1 MITST
6 SAHSTSAQIAARD
19 IFRLAR
25 IVPVVSV
32 DDPDQGVALARALVA
47 GGLPV
52 VEMTL
57 RSPNALKVT
66 ETIARHVPE
75 AMLGLGTILSVAQI
89 AAAISAGARF
99 LVSPGVT
106 PQLAKASAICTVPF
120 LPGVATISEAMRL
133 RELGFRTLKF
143 FPAESSGGVAA
154 LRGFHP
160 VLPDLAFCPTGGIT
174 AASAASYLA
183 LPNVAGLGGSWIAP
197 AALIKAGDFASIE
210 VLARKAAEMS
220 AARQG

>member
-1 MITST
+1 MTM
-6 SAHSTSAQIAARD
+6 STSAQIAARD

-32 DDPDQGVALARALVA
+32 DEPDQGVALARALLA

-66 ETIARHVPE
+66 EAIARYVPE
-75 AMLGLGTILSVAQI
+75 AVLGLGTILSVPQI
-89 AAAISAGARF
+89 TAAINAGARF

-106 PQLAKASAICTVPF
+106 PILAEAAAACTVPF

-143 FPAESSGGVAA
+143 FPAESSGGIAA
-154 LRGFHP
+154 LKGFHP
-160 VLPDLAFCPTGGIT
+160 VLPDLSFCPTGGIT
-174 AASAASYLA
+174 PASAASYLA

-197 AALIKAGDFASIE
+197 AALVKAGDFAAIE
-210 VLARKAAEMS
+210 VLARQ
-220 AARQG
+220 AARLAAP

>member
-1 MITST
+1 MIKST
-6 SAHSTSAQIAARD
+6 PAQIAARD

-66 ETIARHVPE
+66 EAIARHVPE

-89 AAAISAGARF
+89 VAAINAGARF

-106 PQLAKASAICTVPF
+106 PALAEAAAGCTVPF
-120 LPGVATISEAMRL
+120 LPGVATISEAMHL
-133 RELGFRTLKF
+133 REMGFRTLKF

-154 LRGFHP
+154 LKGFHP
-160 VLPDLAFCPTGGIT
+160 VLPDLSFCPTGGIT
-174 AASAASYLA
+174 AASALSYLA

-197 AALIKAGDFASIE
+197 AALIKAGDFAAIE
-210 VLARKAAEMS
+210 ALARQATELS
-220 AARQG
+220 ALRQG

>member
-1 MITST
+1 MRTST
-6 SAHSTSAQIAARD
+6 PAQIAARD

-47 GGLPV
+47 GGLRV

-66 ETIARHVPE
+66 EAIARHVPE
-75 AMLGLGTILSVAQI
+75 AMLGLGTILAVPQI
-89 AAAISAGARF
+89 TAAISAGARF

-106 PQLAKASAICTVPF
+106 PVLAEAAAVCSVPF
-120 LPGVATISEAMRL
+120 LPGVATISEAMCL

-154 LRGFHP
+154 LKGFQP
-160 VLPDLAFCPTGGIT
+160 VLPDLSFCPTGGIT

-197 AALIKAGDFASIE
+197 APLIKAGDFAAIE
-210 VLARKAAEMS
+210 ALARQAALL
-220 AARQG
+220 AAAP

>member
-1 MITST
+1 MTT
-6 SAHSTSAQIAARD
+6 TPTAAQLAARD

-25 IVPVVSV
+25 IVPVVSI
-32 DDPDQGVALARALVA
+32 DDPDAGVALARALVA

-66 ETIARHVPE
+66 EAIARHVPE
-75 AMLGLGTILSVAQI
+75 AVLGLGTVLDKGQI
-89 AAAISAGARF
+89 AAAIDAGARF

-106 PQLAKASAICTVPF
+106 PALAEAAAACTVPF

-143 FPAESSGGVAA
+143 FPAESSGGVGA
-154 LRGFHP
+154 LKGFAP
-160 VLPDLAFCPTGGIT
+160 VLQDIAFCPTGGID
-174 AASAASYLA
+174 AAKAPAYLA
-183 LPNVAGLGGSWIAP
+183 LPNVAGLGGSWITP
-197 AALIKAGDFASIE
+197 ANLIASADFAAITA
-210 VLARKAAEMS
+210 LARQAAQLF
-220 AARQG
+220 AKH